1 MESNNRIQQ
10 FLNEVRRLRARN
22 IGLNGV
28 FIAAI
33 VLTTGFLLVSL
44 LAYFVPGFG
53 NFFPYFLVLWSLP
66 MGWVIFRY
74 FIRGMFGN
82 FSQESAA
89 LLVEE
94 KTGGLENNLINSV
107 QLQPLLQEQQT
118 RPSGIS
124 SSFIKE
130 LMDRTSHR
138 VESIQPETLLPRK
151 ELFRNRNIF
160 VTLLTILSTLFLF
173 WPNLFSEGFRN
184 LMAPPAEARINQSDP
199 SETAVNGTSGSQT
212 SFNLENLKLTFNYPA
227 YTRLKQVTLE
237 PSDGKIQ
244 VLPGTEVVLT
254 ATFDRPVKNAELV
267 LNSRDFL
274 SMTSKENGSL
284 EGRFFAK
291 DNGFYQ
297 FRLKPGNNQKV
308 LLPTRYPIKVAND
321 QSPSITLLLANPK
334 PVYLNNAKIKIFYEA
349 HDDYGI
355 SKIDLVSESAGQI
368 HRKTIKTVKSVETEL
383 KDGFTWELATMKFE
397 PGAEVRYFLEVLDND
412 NILGPNTGQS
422 EIFTFEIFDEFK
434 KREDLLV
441 LQEELLEK
449 MIELLADTL
458 LFSPQ
463 GKTHTVKGLN
473 TVKRQMGN
481 HTDQLIEIIGLTQTI
496 HEQASSIGSFPQSYL
511 TLLKN
516 MARNFNG
523 IRENHIQ
530 AISRLTDAIGNATPV
545 GLDFPPVESVNQD
558 LVTHLERDILL
569 LVKIINRERMDQ
581 VLDLNDDL
589 QSLADQLK
597 EEFEKA
603 RDEKNALSKSQFKK
617 ALNKIRET
625 MQKIME
631 QLSRQTQ
638 GMSDEFLNPKAMENI
653 EMQDFKASLE
663 KLMDMVEKGEMEQAM
678 QEMEDM
684 MENLQRLS
692 QQLNQMMDDQ
702 ENLMDLKTVKK
713 LEESLAKVEELEREQ
728 KGLLEKTSKL
738 NKELRSKQSQ
748 RFEDRLKEF
757 FASLRK
763 DVNEIQTLL
772 RDSGTFLEEHEQ
784 MKQLESLMDEESKLK
799 QQILDLNQKTIDAL
813 EDEAQQ
819 EKFSELNNTREDL
832 SGINQKIQDLRLKM
846 FHGFKTFLPQLKDQ
860 YDRLEE
866 FTELQDLHEFDALFK
881 NTYPEIFRWDNHFR
895 TARDA
900 RADLKDRLT
909 EDLQEVSRLNTEIS
923 KKLGTMRRDLRADY
937 RALITEPDKENLQSM
952 AGKQGELKDKS
963 NELAN
968 DFRQMQQENPMVPS
982 ILDQKTK
989 GASRNMGNSE
999 GNLKDQNVPE
1009 SIRAEN
1015 RALKDLGELKD
1026 ILKQM
1031 QDGKGN
1037 TSPQQ
1042 SRRMARLGTGRAR
1055 DSNPGTGSIR
1065 MQREK
1070 VILPSEDQYH
1080 VPQQFREE
1088 ILEAMK
1094 HEHPRQYEKMVS
1106 QYYKELVK

>member
-1 MESNNRIQQ
+1 MESNNRIQL
-10 FLNEVRRLRARN
+10 FLDEVRRQRAHN
-22 IGLNGV
+22 FGLNGA
-28 FIAAI
+28 FLAAT
-33 VLTTGFLLVSL
+33 VLTIGFLLVSI
-44 LAYFVPGFG
+44 LAYFIPGFG
-53 NFFPYFLVLWSLP
+53 AYFPYFLALWAIP
-66 MGWVIFRY
+66 IGYVIFRY
-74 FIRGMFGN
+74 FIRGMFGR
-82 FSQESAA
+82 FSRESAA

-94 KTGGLENNLINSV
+94 KTEGLENGLINSV
-107 QLQPLLQEQQT
+107 QLQPFLKEKQPGSNNIS
-118 RPSGIS
+118 PS
-124 SSFIKE
+124 FVKE
-130 LMDRTSHR
+130 LLDRTSKR
-138 VESIQPETLLPRK
+138 VETLKPDTLLPSQ

-160 VTLLTILSTLFLF
+160 VAALTVLSTLFLF

-184 LMAPPAEARINQSDP
+184 LMAPPAEARINPTDD
-199 SETAVNGTSGSQT
+199 SGSNHPDQANANT
-212 SFNLENLKLTFNYPA
+212 SFHLESLKLTFNYPA

-244 VLPGTEVVLT
+244 VLPGTEVVVT
-254 ATFDRPVKNAELV
+254 AKFDRVVKDAELV

-274 SMTSKENGSL
+274 SMTAKKNGAF

-291 DNGFYQ
+291 DNGYYQ
-297 FRLKPGNNQKV
+297 FRLNTENGGKV
-308 LLPTRYPIKVAND
+308 LLASQYPIKVVND
-321 QSPSITLLLANPK
+321 QSPTITLMLANPK
-334 PVYLNNAKIKIFYEA
+334 PVYLPNDKIKMFFEA

-355 SKIDLVSESAGQI
+355 SRIELVSESGGQI
-368 HRKTIKTVKSVETEL
+368 TRKAIKTVKSIETEL
-383 KDGFTWELATMKFE
+383 KDGFTWELGTMRFE
-397 PGAEVRYFLEVLDND
+397 PGAEVRYFLEVRDND

-422 EIFTFEIFDEFK
+422 EMFSFEIFDEFK

-449 MIELLADTL
+449 MIALLANTL

-463 GKTHTVKGLN
+463 GLTHTVKGLN

-481 HTDQLIEIIGLTQTI
+481 HTDQLIEVIRLTQTI
-496 HEQASSIGSFPQSYL
+496 HEQAKTIGSFPQTYL

-523 IRENHIQ
+523 IREDHIQ

-545 GLDFPPVESVNQD
+545 GLNFPPIESVNQD

-603 RDEKNALSKSQFKK
+603 RDQENALNKPQFKK
-617 ALNKIRET
+617 ALEKIRET

-631 QLSRQTQ
+631 QLARQTQ
-638 GMSDEFLNPKAMENI
+638 GMSDEFLNPNAMENL

-663 KLMDMVEKGEMEQAM
+663 KLMSLVENGQMQKAM
-678 QEMEDM
+678 QEMENM
-684 MENLQRLS
+684 MKDLQQLS
-692 QQLNQMMDDQ
+692 QQLDQMMNDQ
-702 ENLMDLKTVKK
+702 ENLMDIQTVKK
-713 LEESLAKVEELEREQ
+713 LEESLAKVEQLEKEQ
-728 KGLLEKTSKL
+728 KGLLEKTAKL
-738 NKELRSKQSQ
+738 NKKLRSKQSQ

-763 DVNEIQTLL
+763 DVNQIQTLL
-772 RDSGTFLEEHEQ
+772 RDSGTFLEEHQQ
-784 MKQLESLMDEESKLK
+784 MKQLEALMDEENKLK
-799 QQILDLNQKTIDAL
+799 QKIQDLNQKTIDAL
-813 EDEAQQ
+813 QDQLQQ
-819 EKFSELNNTREDL
+819 EKFGELNIAREEL

-900 RADLKDRLT
+900 RPDLKDRLT
-909 EDLQEVSRLNTEIS
+909 ADLQEVSRLNTEIS

-952 AGKQGELKDKS
+952 ANKQGELKDQS

-968 DFRQMQQENPMVPS
+968 DFRKMQQDNPMVPS
-982 ILDQKTK
+982 ILDQKMK
-989 GASRNMGNSE
+989 GASRNMGFSQS
-999 GNLKDQNVPE
+999 NLKEQNVPE

-1015 RALKDLGELKD
+1015 KALKDLSELKD
-1026 ILKQM
+1026 MLQQM
-1031 QDGKGN
+1031 RDGQGN
-1037 TSPQQ
+1037 TTPQQ
-1042 SRRMARLGTGRAR
+1042 TRRMARLGTGRAR
-1055 DSNPGTGSIR
+1055 DTSPGGGSIR

-1070 VILPSEDQYH
+1070 VTLPSEDQYH

-1094 HEHPRQYEKMVS
+1094 HQHPRQYEKMVS